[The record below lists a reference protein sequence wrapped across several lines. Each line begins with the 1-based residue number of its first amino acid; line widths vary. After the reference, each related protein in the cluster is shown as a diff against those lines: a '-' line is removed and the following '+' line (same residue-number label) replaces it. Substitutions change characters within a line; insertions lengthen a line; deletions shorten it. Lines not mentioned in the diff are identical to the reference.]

1 MIRDRTRLKS
11 VGKVRRLRSARLRAL
26 WPALLQRA
34 AGRCEVPWCRSKS
47 PPLDPHHVIK
57 RSQGGKDVPEN
68 VVVVCRADH
77 DATDLP
83 VDDPRKLRF
92 AYIIN
97 EDLEPN
103 FFLVWAADDRCGRFS
118 AELR

>member
-1 MIRDRTRLKS
+1 MKRTRLKS
-11 VGKVRRLRSARLRAL
+11 VGRPGRRRSARLRAL
-26 WPALLQRA
+26 WPKLLQRA
-34 AGRCEVPWCRSKS
+34 GGRCEVPWCRSKG

-57 RSQGGKDVPEN
+57 RSQGGTDTADN

-92 AYIIN
+92 AYIIT

-103 FFLVWAADDRCGRFS
+103 FFLVWAPDDRCGRFS
-118 AELR
+118 AALP